1 MTDQKKPNKADAKSQ
16 TADHAESNVVDDDY
30 EVHVFATT
38 DEDGYSDGLEPET
51 ADPIE
56 SEPKIKSSGLIRV
69 ALLGVVL
76 VLSIFLIHK
85 VWGEK
90 IARYYLD
97 EPSPEEQFA
106 AIDPILYS
114 EVVDSWSVAHNNLQD
129 SLSRQKT
136 AVTNMDAAKDKIG
149 TLEKVLDLTGQAIVK
164 ATKEQSDAKEA
175 LQTADI
181 GFVEL
186 ANSTLPAQLVDMKA
200 DVVNKATQL
209 GAVKTKWDVAHA
221 DFSKIGKTVEQLGRA
236 TEAAI
241 AAMQASEAAAAAASA
256 AGKLIAE
263 AEGEESGNSSL
274 LARLTFNL
282 FSESQ
287 PQISGAER
295 AVEAASNALATGE
308 AQLVEISEIEAQRE
322 HEYNQAKAAL
332 SEAKAQE
339 QNLQKMVNQLAS
351 DQKTA
356 ERALKSA
363 QAANIAAIDTLD
375 EKKLVNQQA
384 ISKLA
389 TERDA
394 FATAKSKAKV
404 AADDISTTQQHFEV
418 AETELSAL
426 RKRRAR
432 RSAIVLA
439 EVNSYFSD
447 TLRAKIGVS
456 DTADPTSD
464 RFALS
469 SEVLFQSG
477 NATLGAAGKK
487 ELDQTAAVL
496 KQVIGNIPGDIS
508 WVLRVDGHTDAK
520 PLSSNSPFGDNWQLS
535 QARSLAVVKYLI
547 TKHGIS
553 PSHLAANGFGQ
564 FQPIRPGK
572 TPSDLAINRRV
583 ELFLTP
589 K

>member
-1 MTDQKKPNKADAKSQ
+1 MGDPKK
-16 TADHAESNVVDDDY
+16 TANSENELNDKNVVEDDY
-30 EVHVFATT
+30 EVHVFATA
-38 DEDGYSDGLEPET
+38 DEEGYSDGFVPEVSQTVEPEAKT
-51 ADPIE
+51 
-56 SEPKIKSSGLIRV
+56 KSSGLIRV

-85 VWGEK
+85 VWGAK

-106 AIDPILYS
+106 PIDPILYS
-114 EVVDSWSVAHNNLQD
+114 EVVDGWSIAHRNLQD
-129 SLSRQKT
+129 SMSRQKT
-136 AVTNMDAAKDKIG
+136 AVADMNAAKANIEA
-149 TLEKVLDLTGQAIVK
+149 LQKVLELTGQAISD
-164 ATKEQSDAKEA
+164 ATKEQSVAKEA
-175 LQTADI
+175 LQNADI
-181 GFVEL
+181 RFVEL
-186 ANSTLPAQLVDMKA
+186 ANSNLPAQLADVKA
-200 DVVNKATQL
+200 DLRSKEAEL
-209 GAVKTKWDVAHA
+209 LAAKSSWDSARA
-221 DFSKIGKTVEQLGRA
+221 DFAKIGKTVEQLGRA

-241 AAMQASEAAAAAASA
+241 AAMQASEAAAAAANA
-256 AGKLIAE
+256 AGEMIAE
-263 AEGEESGNSSL
+263 AEGEESESSSL

-308 AQLVEISEIEAQRE
+308 AQLVEVSEKEALSEERYK
-322 HEYNQAKAAL
+322 HAKAAL
-332 SEAKAQE
+332 IEAKNEE
-339 QNLQKMVNQLAS
+339 QRLQDLIKQLAN
-351 DQKTA
+351 DRKKA
-356 ERALKSA
+356 ERALKAA

-375 EKKLVNQQA
+375 EKKLVHQQA
-384 ISKLA
+384 LSKLA
-389 TERDA
+389 AERDA
-394 FATAKSKAKV
+394 FAAAKSKAKV
-404 AADDISTTQQHFEV
+404 AADDIFTAQQHFEV
-418 AETELSAL
+418 AEAELSAL

-439 EVNSYFSD
+439 EVNAHFADS
-447 TLRAKIGVS
+447 LRAKMGVP

-487 ELDQTAAVL
+487 KLDQTAEVL
-496 KQVIGNIPGDIS
+496 KQVIDKIPGDIS

-520 PLSSNSPFGDNWQLS
+520 PLSPNSPFGDNWQLS

-572 TPSDLAINRRV
+572 TPSDLAINRRI

>member
-1 MTDQKKPNKADAKSQ
+1 MSDPKK
-16 TADHAESNVVDDDY
+16 TANSENQLEDKNAVEDDY
-30 EVHVFATT
+30 EVHVFATA
-38 DEDGYSDGLEPET
+38 DEEGYSDGFVPEVSQTVEPE
-51 ADPIE
+51 
-56 SEPKIKSSGLIRV
+56 SKIKSSGLIRV

-85 VWGEK
+85 VWGTK

-97 EPSPEEQFA
+97 EPSPAEQFA
-106 AIDPILYS
+106 PIDPILYS
-114 EVVDSWSVAHNNLQD
+114 EVVDGWSIAHRNLQD
-129 SLSRQKT
+129 SMSRQKT
-136 AVTNMDAAKDKIG
+136 AVADMNAAKANIEA
-149 TLEKVLDLTGQAIVK
+149 LEKVLELTGQAISD
-164 ATKEQSDAKEA
+164 ATKEQSVAKEA
-175 LQTADI
+175 LQNADI
-181 GFVEL
+181 KFVEL
-186 ANSTLPAQLVDMKA
+186 ANSNLPAQLA
-200 DVVNKATQL
+200 DVKAGL
-209 GAVKTKWDVAHA
+209 VSKEAELLAAKSSWDSARA
-221 DFSKIGKTVEQLGRA
+221 DFAKIGKTVEQLGRA

-241 AAMQASEAAAAAASA
+241 AAMQASEAAAAAANA
-256 AGKLIAE
+256 AGKSIAE
-263 AEGEESGNSSL
+263 AEGEESESSSL

-282 FSESQ
+282 FNESQ

-308 AQLVEISEIEAQRE
+308 AQLVEISEKEALRE
-322 HEYNQAKAAL
+322 EKYKHAKAAL
-332 SEAKAQE
+332 IEAKNEE
-339 QNLQKMVNQLAS
+339 QRLQDLIKQLAN
-351 DQKTA
+351 DRKKA
-356 ERALKSA
+356 ERALKAA
-363 QAANIAAIDTLD
+363 QAANIAAIDALD

-384 ISKLA
+384 ISKLG

-394 FATAKSKAKV
+394 FAVAKSKAKA

-418 AETELSAL
+418 AEAELSAL

-439 EVNSYFSD
+439 EVNAHFAD

-456 DTADPTSD
+456 DTADPTND

-496 KQVIGNIPGDIS
+496 KQVIPNIPGDIS
-508 WVLRVDGHTDAK
+508 WVLRVDGHTDAT
-520 PLSSNSPFGDNWQLS
+520 PLSSSSPFGDNWQLS

-547 TKHGIS
+547 AKHGIS

-572 TPSDLAINRRV
+572 TPSDLAINRRI